1 MSAPP
6 HAVPLIH
13 RSPPPCLGQVALHGQ
28 QTCPAHSRD
37 RSGAPPHH
45 DVQVAAPAAV
55 AHPVLDVLIILVN
68 CRLVPK
74 VRPPA
79 PPPDARPLQRTLA
92 RQSTAPF
99 IETLGPPPCTW
110 PAARCSSSL
119 TATFRH
125 CVRRAASCCRRR
137 VLPASCG
144 RSPALPLAL
153 AAPVLSLFLFLRVR
167 SSGLCEFCESFLVSF
182 ESSFVTSDSSVS
194 VSVWFFLI

>member
-1 MSAPP
+1 MSAPRSSTDP
-6 HAVPLIH
+6 PLAAAVPRPGRAPRPANVPGPLPRPIWSASAPRRAGCGSSRGRASCARRPH
-13 RSPPPCLGQVALHGQ
+13 RSRQLLACAISV
-28 QTCPAHSRD
+28 R
-37 RSGAPPHH
+37 
-45 DVQVAAPAAV
+45 
-55 AHPVLDVLIILVN
+55 
-68 CRLVPK
+68 RLVPK

-79 PPPDARPLQRTLA
+79 HPPDARPLQRTLA

-110 PAARCSSSL
+110 PAAHCSSSL

-153 AAPVLSLFLFLRVR
+153 AAPVLNMFLFLCGR
-167 SSGLCEFCESFLVSF
+167 SCGQCE
-182 ESSFVTSDSSVS
+182 
-194 VSVWFFLI
+194 